1 MIKHMFGRFLHSLSQ
16 RQDLIIM
23 VIVLISA
30 AMMSFPMPDFLLDL
44 ILAVTIALSMAIFIT
59 SFYVKTPAELTT
71 FPSFL
76 LVSALMRLGATVAST
91 RMLLLTGE
99 AGQIIQVFGNFVVGG
114 NLFVGIVVFLIILI
128 VNFLVITKGSERVAE
143 VSARFTL
150 DAMPGKQMSI
160 DAELKSGDI
169 DKVEAQRR
177 REILQIESQFYG
189 SMDGAMK
196 FVKGDAIAS
205 IVILIVNILGGIV
218 VGPMYMN
225 MTISESLEVFTI
237 MSIGDAMVG
246 QIPATLVSISA
257 GIVITRI
264 SHNKMVDL
272 GADIITDTFKNN
284 NTNIILGILMLMTA
298 FIPGFPWHWF
308 IMLSLLFFAFGF
320 KEPIAAFYNIRVLGN
335 QNYKPI
341 DREAEAL
348 LDEKI
353 PSGASTIEVFFSEEL
368 SETLNHP
375 YILKEIKRKRNE
387 LIKMF
392 GIKIPPVAGLG
403 TRENMRQ
410 YFFTMNIDG
419 IPVAEAEVNTDMLI
433 VKSEHDVLQLAE
445 LPHEITAPA
454 FGPGQNFYVPL
465 EHEEKIKEIG
475 VTYYTPE
482 NALLEQV
489 YICMRSNL
497 AQFMSM
503 QEVQEWTNEAAIQ
516 FPDLINEVR
525 QVIQPQKLTEVFK
538 RLLTDQISLAARRPL
553 LEAIAN
559 WAGREEDPAMLA
571 ELIRVSIR
579 RQICFSCADQNK
591 VIIAA
596 IFDPSVEEV
605 IRQSVRRT
613 NLGDFLALEPAM
625 ADRVMD
631 HIKNIVREP
640 RFMSPMPVILSS
652 IDIRRFVR
660 SYLLK
665 FGIDIPVLSHQDIAE
680 DFTVQVIYAIK

>member
-1 MIKHMFGRFLHSLSQ
+1 MLGRFLNSLSQ
-16 RQDLIIM
+16 RKDLIMM
-23 VIVLISA
+23 VIVLIST

-44 ILAVTIALSMAIFIT
+44 VLAVTIALSMAIFVT

-99 AGQIIQVFGNFVVGG
+99 AGQIIQVFGEFVIGG

-128 VNFLVITKGSERVAE
+128 VNFMVITKGSERVAE

-169 DKVEAQRR
+169 DKTEAQNR

-205 IVILIVNILGGIV
+205 IIILIVNILGGMV
-218 VGPMYMN
+218 VGPLYMD
-225 MTISESLEVFTI
+225 MTIGESLETFTI

-246 QIPATLVSISA
+246 QIPSTLVSIAA

-284 NTNIILGILMLMTA
+284 NTNIILGVLMLMTA
-298 FIPGFPWHWF
+298 FIPGFPWIWF
-308 IMLSLLFFAFGF
+308 LLLALLFFSFGF
-320 KEPIAAFYNIRVLGN
+320 KTQITQIYNVHVLGN
-335 QNYKPI
+335 KNFKPL
-341 DREAEAL
+341 DKEAEAL
-348 LDEKI
+348 LEERI
-353 PSGASTIEVFFSEEL
+353 PNGASTIEVFFSEEL
-368 SETLNHP
+368 AETFDHK

-387 LIKMF
+387 LIDIF
-392 GIKIPPVAGLG
+392 GISIPPVSGIG
-403 TRENMRQ
+403 TKDNMRK

-419 IPVAEAEVNTDMLI
+419 IPVAEAEIDTSKLI
-433 VKSEHDVLQLAE
+433 VKSDHDVLQLADV
-445 LPHEITAPA
+445 PHEITAPA
-454 FGPGQNFYVPL
+454 FGAGQNFHVPI
-465 EHEEKIKEIG
+465 EHEDKIKEIG
-475 VTYYTPE
+475 VVYYTPE

-489 YICMRSNL
+489 AICMRSNL
-497 AQFMSM
+497 AHFMSM
-503 QEVQEWTNEAAIQ
+503 QEVQEWTNDAARN

-525 QVIQPQKLTEVFK
+525 QVIQPQKMTEVFK
-538 RLLTDQISLAARRPL
+538 RLLTDQISLSARRPL

-579 RQICFSCADQNK
+579 RQICFTCADQSK
-591 VIIAA
+591 IIIAA

-605 IRQSVRRT
+605 VRQSVRRT

-640 RFMSPMPVILSS
+640 RFMSPMPVILCS